1 MRPTVLRF
9 AVALVLACG
18 ALALGACAPG
28 PPPQPVPPA
37 VPTAS

>member
-18 ALALGACAPG
+18 ALALGACAAGG
-28 PPPQPVPPA
+28 PPPKPVPA
-37 VPTAS
+37 APTAP